1 MLVAPSRW
9 KIKAITSQKARG
21 TCLCLFMG
29 SAQRELAGGTGQKV
43 VSFLCNNLW
52 QPAAP
57 ELARCEMTCLQH
69 LWVGRLRDTCWE
81 MVELEFAGEGN
92 IQACLPTAAG
102 CLEVSLQESGVGGL
116 ILGTGGQ
123 TLRRKG
129 AQGSACFQL
138 MRWWLLSTLQAWQKC
153 VGLINISV
161 HTVHCLFKS
170 FSPFT

>member
-9 KIKAITSQKARG
+9 KIKTITSQKARG

-102 CLEVSLQESGVGGL
+102 CLEVSLQESGCGRAHPWDWRPN
-116 ILGTGGQ
+116 T
-123 TLRRKG
+123 KKK
-129 AQGSACFQL
+129 GSARERVLSANAL
-138 MRWWLLSTLQAWQKC
+138 MAPEHLTGMTEMCWAY
-153 VGLINISV
+153 
-161 HTVHCLFKS
+161 
-170 FSPFT
+170 